1 MSLRNRNRKKNI
13 VGPMRSGINSFS
25 SAVKMHLYSQ
35 RSIFKKMHGTQ
46 IILMYVNKNVLV
58 SFLLLISQ
66 HISFFPPFSFKVDLM
81 SFLAANSHFKV
92 TV

>member
-1 MSLRNRNRKKNI
+1 
-13 VGPMRSGINSFS
+13 MRSGINSFS

-46 IILMYVNKNVLV
+46 IILMYVNKNVLA

-66 HISFFPPFSFKVDLM
+66 HISPPPFSFKVDFM
-81 SFLAANSHFKV
+81 SFLAANSRFKV